1 MPLKCCLPAQQ
12 SLPLSCKLSL
22 TLAIMLSVLHCTPVA
37 PSPGDIFG
45 TFSLLI
51 QPIKCSRNKEQAAS
65 DSKGQGRPAVRRAC
79 SFAHGALHAGQ
90 LPSSSFGHNITT
102 FSPTNTFWLVLDLI
116 YRGFDPQTMPA
127 TSSLVGTPVQQQP
140 ARLQP
145 RLSRSLAVKPAA
157 IFGKRKSSAVV
168 VEEPPAPPKR
178 AGLGLFGGRSS
189 STQQQQK
196 APAKTAKTA
205 AAKKTVDKAAE
216 YE

>member
-1 MPLKCCLPAQQ
+1 
-12 SLPLSCKLSL
+12 
-22 TLAIMLSVLHCTPVA
+22 
-37 PSPGDIFG
+37 
-45 TFSLLI
+45 
-51 QPIKCSRNKEQAAS
+51 
-65 DSKGQGRPAVRRAC
+65 
-79 SFAHGALHAGQ
+79 
-90 LPSSSFGHNITT
+90 
-102 FSPTNTFWLVLDLI
+102 
-116 YRGFDPQTMPA
+116 MPA
-127 TSSLVGTPVQQQP
+127 TSSHVGTPLQQQP

-168 VEEPPAPPKR
+168 VEEPSAPPKR

-205 AAKKTVDKAAE
+205 PAKKTVDKAAE